1 MPRFKAWKEVINDS
15 SSHFH
20 LKDFKILPK
29 QKIRLKKKQTT
40 KQVPIMCKA
49 VYWAGTA
56 VASKL

>member
-29 QKIRLKKKQTT
+29 QKITHILKKNRQPSKCLSCAKQCTGL
-40 KQVPIMCKA
+40 A
-49 VYWAGTA
+49 
-56 VASKL
+56 LR